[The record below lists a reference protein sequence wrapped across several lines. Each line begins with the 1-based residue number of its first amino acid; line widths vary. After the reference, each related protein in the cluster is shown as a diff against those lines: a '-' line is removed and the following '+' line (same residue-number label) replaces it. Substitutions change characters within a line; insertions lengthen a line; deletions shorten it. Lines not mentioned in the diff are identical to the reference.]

1 MAGSDVPADR
11 PLPDLGGHTLAPGVG
26 ARSVSSRAPAPG
38 ATRSFWL
45 EEALANDA
53 GEPCPPLTS
62 NVVADVCVVGGGFA
76 GLWTAIELSV
86 RDSSLRIALIEQD
99 ICGGGASGRNGGFFS
114 SSWWD
119 APAICAIFGD
129 EQGIRYLHAVAD
141 TVEDAGAWFERH
153 DIDAWFHHEGAL
165 RVATGTWQLE
175 PEGSSAAEFLAT
187 RGEGDRLRQIGP
199 DEARAIA
206 DSPRFVSGWFGPDS
220 AVVQPARL
228 ARGLRRIALQR
239 GVRIFE
245 RSAMTGLERSR
256 PAVVRTTH
264 GAVKAAQVVLTTGA
278 WAAGWPGFRRSFG
291 VIVDQVVATEPIP
304 ELLREIGWTSQI
316 GIGDCR
322 ELLYYLRPTDD
333 GRIVIGGGAL
343 GVVFGGRAGGRAVTH
358 DARVAEAAARGLAW
372 LFPQLEGVRFT
383 HAWGGPIDQTA
394 TFLPFFRT
402 LEPGNVHAGLGFS
415 GHGLSQTMVGG
426 RILASLAQGIVDEW
440 TSMPVVCSEAKT
452 PPEPLRYA
460 ALWLTSRAIE
470 IGARREDQGRSRG
483 AALGAVG
490 NAPVDYREWLTRRA
504 TANRD
509 R

>member
-1 MAGSDVPADR
+1 
-11 PLPDLGGHTLAPGVG
+11 
-26 ARSVSSRAPAPG
+26 VSSRAPAPG

-119 APAICAIFGD
+119 APAICALFGD
-129 EQGIRYLHAVAD
+129 EEGMRYLHAVAD

-343 GVVFGGRAGGRAVTH
+343 GVVFGGRPAGARSPTMPVSPRQPHVGSHGCSRSSQAFVSRTHGEDRSIRRRRSCHSSARSNRATCTLGSGS
-358 DARVAEAAARGLAW
+358 RGTGCRRRWWA
-372 LFPQLEGVRFT
+372 V
-383 HAWGGPIDQTA
+383 
-394 TFLPFFRT
+394 
-402 LEPGNVHAGLGFS
+402 
-415 GHGLSQTMVGG
+415 
-426 RILASLAQGIVDEW
+426 ASL
-440 TSMPVVCSEAKT
+440 P
-452 PPEPLRYA
+452 
-460 ALWLTSRAIE
+460 
-470 IGARREDQGRSRG
+470 RSRRG
-483 AALGAVG
+483 SSTSGPRCPSSA
-490 NAPVDYREWLTRRA
+490 RKRRHRR
-504 TANRD
+504 NP
-509 R
+509 